1 MAMDAEVFFHNSVF
15 SRFYIIWEDVYS
27 FVTLKPYVFVR
38 DGWSQ
43 IDFAGKLLYSKYLRK
58 NNTNS
63 YNRPV
68 SGRESSVSSL
78 FRLLPSV
85 DVALAAVAD
94 VPALKEIPR
103 ALVRDGV
110 NRFLDGLRDDI
121 RAGRIEH
128 PSQLDHDVLWKRL
141 GPYLSAFAHPHFR
154 RVINATGVV
163 VHTNLGRSLLAE
175 VATRAV
181 AEACARYSNLE
192 MNLETGGR
200 GSRYSHVEALLCR
213 LTGAEAALVV
223 NNNAAAV
230 LLVLETLAK
239 GREVIVS
246 RGQLVEIGGSF
257 RIPEVMEKSGATL
270 HEVGATNRTHL
281 RDYENAINDNT
292 AALLKVHTSNYRI
305 IGFTKEVS
313 VSELAVL
320 GVQYDLPVIEDL
332 GSGNFSDFSALAL
345 IDEPTVQKT
354 VADGAD
360 VVTFS
365 GDKVLGG
372 PQAGIIV
379 GKKRYIDQIKKN
391 PLNRAV
397 RIDKMTLAALEATLR
412 LYLDPEQARR
422 EIPTVAMILA
432 EPKQLAERATTL
444 AEAITK
450 SCGDIAEIDTVE
462 AVSRVGGGA
471 FPEQDLPTTLV
482 RVQSKNQGM
491 SAQSLKERLL
501 ETDPPLI
508 GRIEHDTFCL
518 DVRTVSDDEFDLAAT
533 VIKNAIVE

>member
-1 MAMDAEVFFHNSVF
+1 M
-15 SRFYIIWEDVYS
+15 
-27 FVTLKPYVFVR
+27 
-38 DGWSQ
+38 
-43 IDFAGKLLYSKYLRK
+43 
-58 NNTNS
+58 
-63 YNRPV
+63 
-68 SGRESSVSSL
+68 SSL

-85 DVALAAVAD
+85 DVALTAVAD
-94 VPALKEIPR
+94 VPALHHVPR
-103 ALVRDGV
+103 ALLRDGI
-110 NRFLDGLRDDI
+110 NLFLDRLRRDI
-121 RAGRIEH
+121 RQSRIMNA
-128 PSQLDHDVLWKRL
+128 SQLEHTVLWERL
-141 GPYLSAFAHPHFR
+141 VPFLVAYVQPHFR

-163 VHTNLGRSLLAE
+163 VHTNLGRSILAE

-181 AEACARYSNLE
+181 TEACARYSNLE
-192 MNLETGGR
+192 MNLDTGGR
-200 GSRYSHVEALLCR
+200 GSRYSHVEDALCR

-270 HEVGATNRTHL
+270 REVGATNRTHL
-281 RDYENAINDNT
+281 RDYEQAINENT
-292 AALLKVHTSNYRI
+292 AALLKVHASNYRI

-313 VSELAVL
+313 LPELAEL
-320 GVQYDLPVIEDL
+320 GSKYDLPVIEDL
-332 GSGNFSDFSALAL
+332 GSGNFSDFSGLGL
-345 IDEPTVQKT
+345 LDEPTVQKT

-379 GKKRYIDQIKKN
+379 GKKEYIDRIKKN

-412 LYLDPEQARR
+412 LYLDPEKARR

-432 EPKQLAERATTL
+432 DPVQLASRGAIL
-444 AEAITK
+444 ADDVAKI
-450 SCGDIAEIDTVE
+450 CGESAVVDTVSAE
-462 AVSRVGGGA
+462 SRVGGGA
-471 FPEQDLPTTLV
+471 FPEQGLPTTLV
-482 RVQSKNQGM
+482 RVRPAHEGI
-491 SAQSLKERLL
+491 SAQMLKERLL
-501 ETDPPLI
+501 ETDPPVI
-508 GRIEHDTFCL
+508 GRIEHDVFCL
-518 DVRTVSDDEFDLAAT
+518 DVRTVADDEFELTAN
-533 VIKNAIVE
+533 VLNKAIAGCMN